1 MSGDLAL
8 VLGLLGLSVLLFLL
22 GRPRMD
28 AVALL
33 MLLALPLS
41 GVLTLPE
48 ALSGF
53 SDPSVLLVAAL
64 FVIGEGLV
72 RTGIARRLGDW
83 LVRSAGGSETRL
95 IVLLMG
101 IVALLG
107 SVMSST
113 GVVALFIPVALRAA
127 ARLRLAPG
135 RVMMPLSV
143 AALISGMLTLVAT
156 APNLVVDAELRR
168 EGLGGFGFFSLTPF
182 GLPILALGILYM
194 LVARRFL
201 GGAAAPELARGGR
214 PSLARLVEDYG
225 LDARA
230 RRLRLRPGS
239 PLAGQRLGALRLRQL
254 HGLTILAIER
264 PRRFGSAWLEPV
276 AEAVPQ
282 PGDVLLAEWPVP
294 EAALAERCAG
304 LGLEALPLEQEALVA
319 QPSPLGLAEVIV
331 TPDSRLVGRSV
342 LQAGFRDQYG
352 LSVVGLRQGRQAVQQ
367 GQLEQVLQTGDT
379 LLLVGPWRHLRR
391 SQRGGRDFLLLNLPP
406 ELEEP
411 APAADRAPQA
421 LLAVLVMVA
430 LMVSGLVPHLLAA
443 LIGCAL
449 MAATRCIDLDA
460 AYRAIHWPS
469 LALIIGMLPFS
480 LALQK
485 TGGIALAADGLVRLM
500 GDAGPH
506 AILAC
511 LFALTAVTGL
521 FISNTAT
528 AVLMAPVA
536 IAAARALDAS
546 PLPFAMIVALAAS
559 TAFMTPVSS
568 PVNALVL
575 GPGRYRFADFLRIG
589 TPLAL
594 LVMALSVLLVP
605 WLLPLR

>member
-1 MSGDLAL
+1 MTGDLAL
-8 VLGLLGLSVLLFLL
+8 VLGLLGLAVILFIL

-95 IVLLMG
+95 VVLLMG

-168 EGLGGFGFFSLTPF
+168 DGLGGFGFFSLTPF

-194 LVARRFL
+194 LAARRFL
-201 GGAAAPELARGGR
+201 GPAGAPELARGGR

-239 PLAGQRLGALRLRQL
+239 PLAGQRLGALRLRQR

-276 AEAVPQ
+276 AEATPQ
-282 PGDVLLAEWPVP
+282 AGDVLLADWPVP
-294 EAALAERCAG
+294 EAALPALGEA
-304 LGLEALPLEQEALVA
+304 LGLETLPLEQEALVA
-319 QPSPLGLAEVIV
+319 QPSPLGLAEVMV
-331 TPDSRLVGRSV
+331 TPDSKLVGRSV
-342 LQAGFRDQYG
+342 LQAGFRDRYG
-352 LSVVGLRQGRQAVQQ
+352 LTVVGLRQGRQAVQEAL
-367 GQLEQVLQTGDT
+367 LEQGLQTGDR

-391 SQRGGRDFLLLNLPP
+391 SQREGRDFLLLNLPP

-411 APAADRAPQA
+411 APAAARAPQA

-449 MAATRCIDLDA
+449 MAATRCIDLDS

-485 TGGIALAADGLVRLM
+485 TGGIALAAGGLVRLL
-500 GDAGPH
+500 GEAGPH
-506 AILAC
+506 ALLAC
-511 LFALTAVTGL
+511 LFAMTAATGL

-536 IAAARALDAS
+536 IAAARALEVS
-546 PLPFAMIVALAAS
+546 PLPFAMIVALASSA
-559 TAFMTPVSS
+559 AFMTPVSS

-589 TPLAL
+589 TPLTL